1 MWTSRRPER
10 STIRWHGG
18 WRRRRRRRCRSASS
32 RRRTFPECRSSSTTY
47 ERSSVMKRRNT
58 MKAIGAFLG
67 ACLVVPAFAAD
78 IDYGKPGTPVKLV
91 VGYQPYYTQ
100 AWSGVVMR
108 GKKFYE
114 KYLPKG
120 SEVEFQIGL
129 QGAIIVNNLLAGKQ
143 HIGYMGDMPSI
154 VSTTKQEV
162 ADVRLVANLGLAYD
176 QCNAFLVRNDA
187 PQFKS
192 DQEAIRWLAGKT
204 VAVPKGSC
212 TDRFA
217 QATFKRFKIEPKEY
231 LNQNIEVITSNFRA
245 GKLDAAVMWQPTT
258 SRLVDEGLARL
269 VATGKSVQENDGG
282 FLAMR
287 ADLIKQRPDVVKAW
301 LEAELDAP
309 LFIADPKNAAEV
321 IKMAKEQTTGF
332 SEKVLWNSL
341 YGRYPDVAGGG
352 DTRNIMHYTFTPEAR
367 ELISRAAAF
376 LHSIK
381 SINVDKVRP
390 EAIESKWTEDILR
403 ERGLKAPIAE
413 VKALPASQAPR
424 N

>member
-1 MWTSRRPER
+1 
-10 STIRWHGG
+10 
-18 WRRRRRRRCRSASS
+18 
-32 RRRTFPECRSSSTTY
+32 
-47 ERSSVMKRRNT
+47 MKRRSFIY
-58 MKAIGAFLG
+58 AALAAALG
-67 ACLVVPAFAAD
+67 TCFAGPAMAAD

-154 VSTTKQEV
+154 VSTTKQDV
-162 ADVRLVANLGLAYD
+162 ADVRLVANLGLAFD
-176 QCNAFLVRNDA
+176 QCNAFLVRKDA
-187 PQFKS
+187 PAFRDDK
-192 DQEAIRWLAGKT
+192 EAIKWLDGKT

-217 QATFKRFKIEPKEY
+217 QATFKKFNIQPKEY

-245 GKLDAAVMWQPTT
+245 GKLDAAVMWEPTT
-258 SRLVDEGLARL
+258 SRLVGEGLARL
-269 VATGKSVQENDGG
+269 VATGASVNENDGG
-282 FLAMR
+282 NLGMR

-301 LEAELDAP
+301 LNAELDAQ
-309 LFIADPKNAAEV
+309 LFLADTKNHLEV
-321 IKMAKEQTTGF
+321 VKMAKEQTTGF

-341 YGRYPDVAGGG
+341 YGQYPASAGGTA
-352 DTRNIMHYTFTPEAR
+352 TRNVFHYTFTPQVR

-376 LHSIK
+376 LYSIK
-381 SINVDKVRP
+381 SINVEKLRP
-390 EAIESKWTEDILR
+390 EAIEAKWTEEILK
-403 ERGLKAPIAE
+403 ERNLKAPIGE
-413 VKALPASQAPR
+413 VKALPDSQAPKG
-424 N
+424 